1 MSPLFAFVA
10 AVVVFL
16 VVRERM
22 PGRAAG
28 VAAAVGAFLVIPVPT
43 VVVLAALGLWVG
55 WRELARRR
63 SRARHAPDDLSLL
76 VDLTGLGLTA
86 GLTFPA
92 AVTAGAEYVDESL
105 SAEVRRVLR
114 DRTIGQGAVGTD
126 GGVTS
131 GLFGVVDRAL
141 VTGAPMLPAVS
152 GYATALRSEERH
164 RRLAAVRRLPVK
176 LLFPLSLLILPG
188 FLLLTVGPA
197 LLGGLQR
204 LGL

>member
-10 AVVVFL
+10 VVVVYL

-28 VAAAVGAFLVIPVPT
+28 VAAAVGAFLVFPLPT
-43 VVVLAALGLWVG
+43 VAVLAALGLWVG
-55 WRELARRR
+55 WRELTRRR

-76 VDLTGLGLTA
+76 VDLTGLALTA
-86 GLTFPA
+86 GMTFPA

-105 SAEVRRVLR
+105 SAEVLRVLR
-114 DRTIGQGAVGTD
+114 DRTTD
-126 GGVTS
+126 LGVTS

-152 GYATALRSEERH
+152 GYAAALRSEERH

>member
-1 MSPLFAFVA
+1 MSPLFAMVA
-10 AVVVFL
+10 AIVVFL
-16 VVRERM
+16 VVRERA
-22 PGRAAG
+22 PGRATG
-28 VAAAVGAFLVIPVPT
+28 VAVGAGTLLAFPVPT
-43 VVVLAALGLWVG
+43 VVVLTALGLWVG
-55 WRELARRR
+55 WREMARRR
-63 SRARHAPDDLSLL
+63 SDVRHAPDDLPLL

-105 SAEVRRVLR
+105 SAEVGRVLR
-114 DRTIGQGAVGTD
+114 DRTIGRGTVTTVD
-126 GGVTS
+126 GVTS

-141 VTGAPMLPAVS
+141 LTGAPMLPAVS
-152 GYATALRSEERH
+152 GYAAALRSEERH

>member
-10 AVVVFL
+10 AVVVYL

-28 VAAAVGAFLVIPVPT
+28 VAAAVGAFLVFPLPT
-43 VVVLAALGLWVG
+43 VAVLAALGLWVG
-55 WRELARRR
+55 WRELTRRR

-76 VDLTGLGLTA
+76 VDLTGLALTA
-86 GLTFPA
+86 GMTFPA

-105 SAEVRRVLR
+105 SAEVLRVLR
-114 DRTIGQGAVGTD
+114 DRTIGQGTVGTD
-126 GGVTS
+126 LGVTS

-152 GYATALRSEERH
+152 GYAAALRSEERH

>member
-1 MSPLFAFVA
+1 MSPLFALVA
-10 AVVVFL
+10 AIVVFL
-16 VVRERM
+16 VVRERAL
-22 PGRAAG
+22 GRAAG
-28 VAAAVGAFLVIPVPT
+28 VAVAVGAFLAFPVPT
-43 VVVLAALGLWVG
+43 VVVLAALGLWAG
-55 WRELARRR
+55 WREMARRR
-63 SRARHAPDDLSLL
+63 SRARHAPDDLPLL

-92 AVTAGAEYVDESL
+92 ALTAGAEYVDESL
-105 SAEVRRVLR
+105 AAEVHRVLR
-114 DRTIGQGAVGTD
+114 DRTIGRGSVGTVD
-126 GGVTS
+126 GATS

-152 GYATALRSEERH
+152 GYAAALRSEERH
-164 RRLAAVRRLPVK
+164 RRLVAVRRLPVK

>member
-1 MSPLFAFVA
+1 MSPSFAFVA

-16 VVRERM
+16 VVRERT

-28 VAAAVGAFLVIPVPT
+28 VAVGVGAFLVFPIPT

-63 SRARHAPDDLSLL
+63 SHARHAPDDLSLL

-92 AVTAGAEYVDESL
+92 AITAGAEYVDESL

-114 DRTIGQGAVGTD
+114 DRTIGRGTVGTVD
-126 GGVTS
+126 GVTS
-131 GLFGVVDRAL
+131 GLFGVIDRAL

-152 GYATALRSEERH
+152 GYGAALRSEERH
-164 RRLAAVRRLPVK
+164 RHLAAVRRLPVK